1 MPRGGGG
8 GGQPV
13 PRHPGAGHLHRHRP
27 HTQPSGHHILAGKK
41 YLLRPVK
48 IFYLYLNCCY
58 LLQAILVVQFMYKGV
73 LERLSEQ
80 EISQLLD
87 SVRHLEIVGMRGG
100 SQEAA
105 GIKMEAMDIEEDDV
119 FTDQVNTDTSLAHNR
134 ILTSDWST
142 QAVDLSPVNRHP
154 PTPLLSGNL
163 DLASRRMASLSK
175 ISQALLRNSGKDGQH
190 YCQ

>member
-1 MPRGGGG
+1 M
-8 GGQPV
+8 
-13 PRHPGAGHLHRHRP
+13 
-27 HTQPSGHHILAGKK
+27 
-41 YLLRPVK
+41 K
-48 IFYLYLNCCY
+48 IFYPYLNCGSLS

-119 FTDQVNTDTSLAHNR
+119 FTDQVNTDTSLAQNR

-154 PTPLLSGNL
+154 PTPPLSGNL